1 MYGHSIQFHLRTREI
16 VGIYL
21 QGVPGLSWL
30 SFVAAAAMVLAAP
43 SVAIVGVDERLFEE
57 VLEPLPDFFF
67 FFLSPLQTQNK
78 FEIIYEQNAP
88 KIIKICSPV

>member
-1 MYGHSIQFHLRTREI
+1 M
-16 VGIYL
+16 GIYL

-67 FFLSPLQTQNK
+67 FFLSPLQKQNK

-88 KIIKICSPV
+88 KIVKICSPV

>member
-1 MYGHSIQFHLRTREI
+1 M
-16 VGIYL
+16 GIYL

-43 SVAIVGVDERLFEE
+43 SVAIVGVDEPLLEE

-67 FFLSPLQTQNK
+67 LFLSPLQTQNI
-78 FEIIYEQNAP
+78 FQIIYKENTL
-88 KIIKICSPV
+88 KINNLFTS

>member
-1 MYGHSIQFHLRTREI
+1 
-16 VGIYL
+16 
-21 QGVPGLSWL
+21 
-30 SFVAAAAMVLAAP
+30 MVLAAP

-67 FFLSPLQTQNK
+67 FFLSPLQIQNI

-88 KIIKICSPV
+88 KIVKICSPV

>member
-1 MYGHSIQFHLRTREI
+1 MVKV

-30 SFVAAAAMVLAAP
+30 SFVVAAVAMVLTAP
-43 SVAIVGVDERLFEE
+43 SVATVGVDERLFEE

-67 FFLSPLQTQNK
+67 FFLSPLQTQNT
-78 FEIIYEQNAP
+78 FEITYEQNTR
-88 KIIKICSPV
+88 KIINICSTFCNYVFRT

>member
-1 MYGHSIQFHLRTREI
+1 MVKV

-30 SFVAAAAMVLAAP
+30 SFVVAAVAMVLTAP

-67 FFLSPLQTQNK
+67 FFLSPLQTQNT
-78 FEIIYEQNAP
+78 FEITYEQNTR
-88 KIIKICSPV
+88 KIINICSAFCNYVFRT